1 MAKQTKKQALEQR
14 TRPGGQAQQRLA
26 ARKEAA
32 KKSAETRRAQF
43 EQQHPE
49 VAEKKAALKKHE
61 AKLVAETRKMLD
73 AEAAA
78 EPQAEQPKP
87 APTAPQAPKAEKP
100 QPQGAER
107 FDDAHHRRQTKRP
120 ERNVPSTSPR
130 PRSGQALGTGAQDRP
145 AADATLRSSDAP
157 SLRST
162 SRGAMAT
169 VALRGEQAE
178 RLRALAAEHETTL
191 AKLLV
196 RMMEV
201 FEAAAK

>member
-1 MAKQTKKQALEQR
+1 MAKQTRKQAVEER
-14 TRPGGQAQQRLA
+14 TQQRLA

-32 KKSAETRRAQF
+32 RKSAETRRAKF
-43 EQQHPE
+43 ERQHPE

-61 AKLVAETRKMLD
+61 AKLVVETRKMLD

-78 EPQAEQPKP
+78 EAQAEQPKP

-107 FDDAHHRRQTKRP
+107 FDDAQHRRQTKRP
-120 ERNVPSTSPR
+120 GRSVPSTV
-130 PRSGQALGTGAQDRP
+130 LGTGAQDKP
-145 AADATLRSSDAP
+145 ASNATLRSSDAS

-169 VALRGEQAE
+169 AALRGEQAQHF
-178 RLRALAAEHETTL
+178 RALAASQGL
-191 AKLLV
+191 SLSKLLV

-201 FEAAAK
+201 FEAQGR

>member
-1 MAKQTKKQALEQR
+1 MAKQTKKQAVEER
-14 TRPGGQAQQRLA
+14 TQQRLA

-32 KKSAETRRAQF
+32 QRGAETRRAKF

-49 VAEKKAALKKHE
+49 VAAKLARRGGKAALKKHE

-78 EPQAEQPKP
+78 EPQTEQPKP

-100 QPQGAER
+100 QPQGVE
-107 FDDAHHRRQTKRP
+107 RQTKRP
-120 ERNVPSTSPR
+120 ERNVA
-130 PRSGQALGTGAQDRP
+130 QTGR
-145 AADATLRSSDAP
+145 AAGP
-157 SLRST
+157 IHGEQ
-162 SRGAMAT
+162 SRTMAT

-178 RLRALAAEHETTL
+178 RLRALAAKHELTL

>member
-14 TRPGGQAQQRLA
+14 TRPGGQAQQQLA
-26 ARKEAA
+26 ARREAA
-32 KKSAETRRAQF
+32 KKSAETRRARF

-78 EPQAEQPKP
+78 EAKAQAEPAKP

-107 FDDAHHRRQTKRP
+107 QTKRP
-120 ERNVPSTSPR
+120 
-130 PRSGQALGTGAQDRP
+130 QASVAQDRP
-145 AADATLRSSDAP
+145 AADATLRSAYSAEVADATSATKAGSDAP

-178 RLRALAAEHETTL
+178 RLRALAAKHETTL

-201 FEAAAK
+201 FEAQSA